1 MEKEFLLHEKLTKVT
16 KDKRRSYSRWEK
28 AVRENDEENIEKYR
42 MKLIELDG
50 VGIKELLE
58 LGYLQYDSEFY
69 LTYKLG
75 DNRENEFLH
84 KFAFYHTT
92 DYGLVDES
100 YNDYYEVAR
109 LQGELLKSLA

>member
-1 MEKEFLLHEKLTKVT
+1 MQKELLLQEKLTKVT

-28 AVRENDEENIEKYR
+28 AVREDDEENVEKYR
-42 MKLIELDG
+42 MELIELDG

-58 LGYLQYDSEFY
+58 LGYLQYDSESE

-84 KFAFYHTT
+84 KFALYHTT
-92 DYGLVDES
+92 DYGLVDKS